1 MEALG
6 TLAGGVAHD
15 LNNVLGV
22 LVGYSEVLLEQ
33 ISKADPLWRY
43 ADNILQSGLR
53 GAAIIQDLLTL
64 ARRGVAVS
72 EIVNLNA
79 IVNQFL
85 GTIEFEKLKSDHPGV
100 VFKTDLAQGLSN
112 IRGSSVHL
120 GKTVMNLVANAA
132 ESITD
137 RGDVLIRTENRYL
150 DRPIK
155 GYDVIEEGD
164 YVVMTVSDSGKGIS
178 PRDREKIFEPFFTR
192 KAMGRSGTGLGLTV
206 VWGTVKDHN
215 GYIDVQSEEGR
226 GCAFTLYFPATQEQM
241 GKGGP
246 SLSVEAYRG
255 SGETILVV
263 DDLKEQRELAMLLL
277 KRLGYDVDA
286 VSSGEEGRGIPQG
299 PQDGPA
305 GSGYDHG
312 SGNRWLGD
320 LSAGSSNQSPAEG
333 DHR

>member
-1 MEALG
+1 
-6 TLAGGVAHD
+6 
-15 LNNVLGV
+15 
-22 LVGYSEVLLEQ
+22 
-33 ISKADPLWRY
+33 
-43 ADNILQSGLR
+43 
-53 GAAIIQDLLTL
+53 
-64 ARRGVAVS
+64 
-72 EIVNLNA
+72 
-79 IVNQFL
+79 
-85 GTIEFEKLKSDHPGV
+85 
-100 VFKTDLAQGLSN
+100 
-112 IRGSSVHL
+112 
-120 GKTVMNLVANAA
+120 MNLVANAA

-286 VSSGEEGRGIPQG
+286 VSSGEEAVAYLRARRMDLLVLDMIMDPGI
-299 PQDGPA
+299 DGLETYRQARQINPRQKA
-305 GSGYDHG
+305 IIVSGFSETDRVGKTLEMGGGAYVQKPYTLEK
-312 SGNRWLGD
+312 LGLAVRKELD
-320 LSAGSSNQSPAEG
+320 
-333 DHR
+333 RR